1 MPLGFI
7 STSFFAKAVPC
18 RCLTTTVCLGSSATP
33 DRHKL
38 RRPSWVFLPDCIK
51 SVPGSFSFRR
61 LKLPKTMAA
70 FDHKQDHLKTT
81 RWDTPIWKKLQVLPS
96 NHRVRSFPLWIVW
109 LLACYLPLLKAYFQL
124 AKKSASQQFPSYLGN
139 VHCYHVK
146 HAVLHWSHI
155 WICLISLLLNGTS
168 HISVITRIRPTRED
182 PNHQKKV

>member
-38 RRPSWVFLPDCIK
+38 RRPSWVFLPDCMK

-146 HAVLHWSHI
+146 HDVLHWSHI
-155 WICLISLLLNGTS
+155 WICLISLLNS
-168 HISVITRIRPTRED
+168 NSDISGVIRIKPTPED